1 MKKSL
6 AVASAGMGL
15 LGAATALSAAPLPV
29 EKGMEVQVTGQ
40 AAVSVPN
47 DEAEITFSAIEESK
61 NAKTA
66 SDKVVT
72 RTNSALDALKKSAF
86 KDAILSMRTTGL
98 SVNPRYT
105 DGTAKAAP
113 KIDGWE
119 AVSRISVTVKGLMKM
134 SDIMQVANQSM
145 TYEGVA
151 FRISRETKQRFESQ
165 LLTEAT
171 KDSVE
176 KLNTIAK
183 SLGLDEKH
191 IKLVK
196 LNAQSQASGGAV
208 YDYAPMRMTKMENA
222 MVGAAPQVESG
233 DTQLTLRVSTEA
245 LILP

>member
-1 MKKSL
+1 M
-6 AVASAGMGL
+6 
-15 LGAATALSAAPLPV
+15 
-29 EKGMEVQVTGQ
+29 
-40 AAVSVPN
+40 
-47 DEAEITFSAIEESK
+47 
-61 NAKTA
+61 
-66 SDKVVT
+66 VT

-145 TYEGVA
+145 TYEGVT